1 MDDRGKPAIS
11 AHSIRHTYGTNLI
24 RVGTDIVLVAELI
37 GHNDLETTRLYT
49 LTTEADVKAAVA
61 GCRPTSYGSSA
72 DIPRWPTAAAVYM
85 VQTVTTRVARR
96 RRPAMVSCNA
106 ARGEI
111 FRTLDRVC
119 YGWLGDSGLDSIDA
133 VGRGW
138 QEPGR
143 RDRGWYREGSWEA

>member
-61 GCRPTSYGSSA
+61 RLPADQLWIFSRHPAVADGSRCAHGPDRDHEGCP
-72 DIPRWPTAAAVYM
+72 AAAAGHGVLQRGTRGKSFELWIEFVM
-85 VQTVTTRVARR
+85 V
-96 RRPAMVSCNA
+96 
-106 ARGEI
+106 
-111 FRTLDRVC
+111 
-119 YGWLGDSGLDSIDA
+119 GWVIRA
-133 VGRGW
+133 
-138 QEPGR
+138 
-143 RDRGWYREGSWEA
+143 